1 MRSIRSLGPW
11 RLVHAAPTALLIT
24 YASILG
30 AQGAASGAS
39 AKPTKQMSPADLKAW
54 KNIRQA
60 VLSNDGKWFAY
71 VLAPN
76 EGDASLIVRSIAD
89 GKETKYPIGDASAGG
104 GGRGGPPGPDGG

>member
-1 MRSIRSLGPW
+1 GLSHLLHRPLRRGVFMRSIRSW
-11 RLVHAAPTALLIT
+11 RAIYAAPTALLIA

-30 AQGAASGAS
+30 AQGAAS

-71 VLAPN
+71 VLAPD
-76 EGDASLIVRSIAD
+76 EGDASVIVRWVAD
-89 GKETKYPIGDASAGG
+89 GKETKYEIGDTR
-104 GGRGGPPGPDGG
+104 RGGCAR